1 MMRASRDGGTRQ
13 VHHRPY
19 LRFGLG
25 IAVAAV
31 VVMASWT
38 LVVRPDVTPA
48 EERLFR
54 VVNTAPDVLWPLV
67 WPPMQLG
74 TIVAPVVVGGAAAAV
89 LRRWRPPAAALI
101 AGYTAWAAAQIVKAT
116 VVRDRPDALLTD
128 VVLRE
133 GAQGLGFVSG
143 HAAIATALATALWPY
158 LSTRGRM
165 LSLVLAAAVGL
176 GRIYAGAHLPLDVV
190 GGAAIGALA
199 GIAANALVG
208 LPSDR
213 LAPPHEQHTA

>member
-1 MMRASRDGGTRQ
+1 MMRAPRDATTRQ
-13 VHHRPY
+13 AHHRPY
-19 LRFGLG
+19 RRFGLG

-31 VVMASWT
+31 VVIASWT

-54 VVNTAPDVLWPLV
+54 VVNTAPDVLWPLL

-74 TIVAPVVVGGAAAAV
+74 TIVAPVVVAAAAAAA
-89 LRRWRPPAAALI
+89 LRRWRPPTAALI
-101 AGYTAWAAAQIVKAT
+101 AGYTAWAAAQVVKAT
-116 VVRDRPDALLTD
+116 VVRYRPDALLTD

-133 GAQGLGFVSG
+133 GAHGLGFVSG

-165 LSLVLAAAVGL
+165 LSLALVAAVGL

-190 GGAAIGALA
+190 GGVAIGALI
-199 GIAANALVG
+199 GIAANAVVG

-213 LAPPHEQHTA
+213 RRVNSSGTGL